1 MKALKTTSL
10 VLLLL
15 LISVYVLLFTPLNTL
30 TIVPII
36 KDKISKATKIE
47 DIQIN
52 HFNLSLS
59 SLEIL
64 VLVQNQMIKIN
75 SSFGILAKTL
85 DTSYEVDIKDLSTFN
100 KVSNQKLQGTFYTV
114 GTLKGTFDDLN
125 LVGFAKLANGEI
137 DYKLK
142 IDRNNIRDII
152 LDINSIDLPTLLTMV
167 NQPQYINGKLS
178 ANTTISSINLEDV
191 QFKANVKAGKFN
203 VAVFQENLALTIP
216 KSKFS
221 LDTNINL
228 QNKIGDFKFDF
239 SSNLIRLWTKGNI
252 NLNTL
257 NTNSKYKVLINNLA
271 MLEPI
276 IGIKSKGAIQTNGTI
291 KGDKKDMT
299 IVGKSNLAKGN
310 TTYNINLKNMAI
322 NSIKGNIKDTKID
335 ELLSMVN
342 QPKYAKAKLNMNFD
356 IKLLP
361 TLKGSINTAISKGT
375 FNQYFIKKDFD
386 IKLPKY
392 ANFNLK
398 TNTTLD
404 KNIIK
409 TNTLLNSFAAKLQ
422 TAKTIFDTDTST
434 LTTDYTLTI
443 PSLKKLYFITNQ
455 KMQGNIRVTGDV
467 KFDKSL
473 TANFNSKKFNG
484 DIEGT
489 LKDNN
494 LTVSMKNIE
503 SLQLLDMMYYPKV
516 FTSSID
522 VDLKYNLT
530 TKQGLSQVNTNNG
543 KFLPNKLS
551 NTINQYIK
559 KDLTTEVY
567 KVAIL
572 DTKIDNQKLHNHLY
586 MKSEN
591 SKIDSS
597 RMLIDLEKSHID
609 SAFNIDYYSY
619 TLGVEAKGN
628 LSNPKVKID
637 TGNLIKA
644 KAKEKVQSY
653 IQDKFGD
660 KVDDKIKKKLGGLLN
675 GLFK

>member
-422 TAKTIFDTDTST
+422 TEKTIFDTDTST